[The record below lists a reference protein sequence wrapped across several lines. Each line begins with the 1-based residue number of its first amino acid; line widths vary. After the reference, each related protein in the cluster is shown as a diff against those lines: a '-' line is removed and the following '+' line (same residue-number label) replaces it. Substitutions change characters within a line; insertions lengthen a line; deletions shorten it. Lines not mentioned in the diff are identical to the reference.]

1 MVAEPSMKLQAKERT
16 GSKLRRTYDQAQTPM
31 QRLSAS
37 GTLAAQK
44 QQELLRITEA
54 LDPLRLL
61 AQLEQLQKA
70 RLPAR
75 SHTHIRRA
83 GSAHSPSV
91 LGEPV
96 Y

>member
-1 MVAEPSMKLQAKERT
+1 MKLQSKERT
-16 GSKLRRTYDQAQTPM
+16 GSTLRRTYDQAQTPM

-37 GTLAAQK
+37 GAVAPHK
-44 QQELLRITEA
+44 RQELLQITEA

-75 SHTHIRRA
+75 YHTHIGTV
-83 GSAHSPSV
+83 GSAHPSSV
-91 LGEPV
+91 LSWPV